1 MTCEELIGFLA
12 DYLDG
17 DLPPAARRT
26 FEEHLAECTACVEYL
41 RTYRD
46 TIRLGRAACEDAVAG
61 EPPEALVRAVMQ
73 ARKRRG

>member
-1 MTCEELIGFLA
+1 MSCEELIGFLA

-17 DLPPAARRT
+17 ELPPATRRV
-26 FEEHLAECTACVEYL
+26 FEAHLGECAACIEYL

-46 TIRLGRAACEDAVAG
+46 TIRLGRAACEDDVAD
-61 EPPEALVRAVMQ
+61 EAPEALVRAVLE